1 MKLDVNQA
9 AARWIARRDAGW
21 SETEKAEFERWRS
34 ADPRH
39 AEALAQYD
47 HAWNLFDRPRKTGVA
62 DDMWN
67 ELGARSRRRQ
77 RRIRMAAA
85 SAAIMIAAAV
95 LVQTRAPRS
104 EVASMTTGAVVLIPE
119 KRTLLDGSVVELKTG
134 AAIAIDFAGTWR
146 RVTLHHGEA
155 HFQVASDPSRP
166 FLVTAGGID
175 FRVAGTAFSVQLGT
189 GAVELLVT
197 EGRVAV
203 EKPAP
208 VFAAPKAPASPLALV
223 PAGNRVLVNLTAG
236 REPSLT
242 PVTAVSSAEQE
253 ERLAWRAPRLE
264 FSGTPLAEAIAL
276 LNRYSGVQISLG
288 DPSLSR
294 VELSGYFR
302 ADNTEAFLR
311 VLEATFGIK
320 AERSGN
326 TVILRQSR

>member
-1 MKLDVNQA
+1 MKSDIKQA

-21 SETEKAEFERWRS
+21 SETERAEFERWRS

-47 HAWNLFDRPRKTGVA
+47 HAWNLFDRPRKTGHAEV
-62 DDMWN
+62 MWN

-77 RRIRMAAA
+77 RRIRAAA
-85 SAAIMIAAAV
+85 TSVAVMIAAAV
-95 LVQTRAPRS
+95 LVHTRAPRS
-104 EVASMTTGAVVLIPE
+104 EVAPTTTSAVVLVPE
-119 KRTLLDGSVVELKTG
+119 KRTLPDGSMVELRPG
-134 AAIAIDFAGTWR
+134 AAIAIDFAGSSR
-146 RVTLHHGEA
+146 RVTLQRGEA

-166 FLVTAGGID
+166 FLVTADGIE
-175 FRVAGTAFSVQLGT
+175 FRAVGTAFSVQLGT

-208 VFAAPKAPASPLALV
+208 ISATSEAPAKPLAVV
-223 PAGNRVLVNLTAG
+223 PGGNRVLVNLTVG

-264 FSGTPLAEAIAL
+264 FSGTLLAEAITL
-276 LNRYSGVQISLG
+276 INRHSGVQISLG
-288 DPSLSR
+288 DPSLSSI
-294 VELSGYFR
+294 ELSGYFR
-302 ADNTEAFLR
+302 ADNAEAFLR

-320 AERSGN
+320 AERTGD
-326 TVILRQSR
+326 TVILRPSR